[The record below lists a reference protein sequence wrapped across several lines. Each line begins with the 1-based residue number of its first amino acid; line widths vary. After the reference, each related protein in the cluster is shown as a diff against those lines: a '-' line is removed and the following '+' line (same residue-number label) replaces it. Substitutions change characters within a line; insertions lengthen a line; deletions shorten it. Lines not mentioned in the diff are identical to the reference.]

1 MMDFLKIC
9 CLVFMSFSMQLN
21 AQLNF
26 DLTVNV
32 TGLENN
38 DGVLQFGLY
47 NNPDQFPIVGETLKM
62 VRVKTTSTSRKYTF
76 KNLPKGNYAVAI
88 YQDEN
93 NNDNCDKNFLGV
105 PIEPYAFSNDIRPKL
120 SAPSFKDCSFML
132 DKSKTVKIKLVY

>member
-1 MMDFLKIC
+1 MDFLKIC

-47 NNPDQFPIVGETLKM
+47 NNPDQFPIVGETFKM
-62 VRVKTTSTSRKYTF
+62 IRVKTKGVML
-76 KNLPKGNYAVAI
+76 LPFTK
-88 YQDEN
+88 
-93 NNDNCDKNFLGV
+93 
-105 PIEPYAFSNDIRPKL
+105 
-120 SAPSFKDCSFML
+120 M
-132 DKSKTVKIKLVY
+132 KTTMTNVIKIS

>member
-47 NNPDQFPIVGETLKM
+47 NNQDQFPIVG
-62 VRVKTTSTSRKYTF
+62 
-76 KNLPKGNYAVAI
+76 
-88 YQDEN
+88 
-93 NNDNCDKNFLGV
+93 
-105 PIEPYAFSNDIRPKL
+105 
-120 SAPSFKDCSFML
+120 
-132 DKSKTVKIKLVY
+132 